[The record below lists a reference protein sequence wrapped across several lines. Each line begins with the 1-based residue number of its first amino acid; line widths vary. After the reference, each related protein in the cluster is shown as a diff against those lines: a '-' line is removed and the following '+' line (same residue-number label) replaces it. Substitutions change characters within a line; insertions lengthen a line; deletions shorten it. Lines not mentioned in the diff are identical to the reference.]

1 MSEFKIKDK
10 RVNLR
15 KLEEENIKLNFVNDL
30 DAINVTLLN
39 TSNLD
44 NLKNYIP
51 ELVMATWNEDIDAFN
66 ASLTDLDREKFVF
79 RALQGKFIPSA
90 LESINVTFKI
100 EGMSWHDVSHLIRHQ
115 NFKFAA
121 DCSGDKIMEN
131 RPIVLPDF
139 INEIGEYNDY
149 AQAMYLLTKIYN
161 KAINK
166 GVHIQDARLM
176 LPRTETTFYYVT
188 GSLRACIEFIKQRID
203 RQVQP
208 KADNIIAF
216 QLLLEICRKI
226 PELSWIINPNMEN
239 KFYINETTTNF
250 ASKWQGPLAHNKKA
264 FEQTKLDNSIFTYG
278 GKDRNEMI
286 GNKRFIEIWDGY
298 MKQYQEIKDSYL
310 FQNPNAKE
318 IIEDCTKGDWK

>member
-1 MSEFKIKDK
+1 MFNVKDK
-10 RVNLR
+10 RVKLR
-15 KLEEENIKLNFVNDL
+15 KLEEEKIKLNFVNDL
-30 DAINVTLLN
+30 DAINVTVLN
-39 TSNLD
+39 MTNYDKLV
-44 NLKNYIP
+44 NYIP
-51 ELVMATWNEDIDAFN
+51 ELVMATWNEDINEFN
-66 ASLTDLDREKFVF
+66 ESLTDLDREKFVF
-79 RALQGKFIPSA
+79 RALQGKFIPTA

-100 EGMSWHDVSHLIRHQ
+100 EGMTWHDVSHLIRHQ

-121 DCSGDKIMEN
+121 DCSGDKIIEN
-131 RPIVLPDF
+131 RPIALPDF
-139 INEIGEYNDY
+139 INEIGEYDDY

-208 KADNIIAF
+208 KSDNIIAF
-216 QLLLEICRKI
+216 QLLLEICRRI

-239 KFYINETTTNF
+239 RFYINETTTNF
-250 ASKWQGPLAHNKKA
+250 ASKWQGPLEHNKQA
-264 FEQTKLDNSIFTYG
+264 FAQTHLDNSIFTYG

-286 GNKRFIEIWDGY
+286 GNKRFKEIWNNY
-298 MKQYQEIKDSYL
+298 MKQYQIIKDNYL
-310 FQNPNAKE
+310 FENPNAKE
-318 IIEDCTKGDWK
+318 IIDACMKGDWK